1 MPFVITQG
9 EIEYQ
14 AGQVLTGKTYKVF
27 LATTGSLTAASN
39 ISAWE
44 NAELATVRGYA
55 PLTGTVGSGSYNAT
69 TERFEAPKITGTF
82 GPATGAGFTYDAV
95 VVKLQGRTKA
105 YAVNILSVPVTLSA
119 GQSRGFEITLG
130 VKS

>member
-1 MPFVITQG
+1 MAFQITQG

-27 LATTGSLTAASN
+27 LAVRGSLTASSN
-39 ISAWE
+39 VSAWE
-44 NAELATVRGYA
+44 AVELVTANAA
-55 PLTGTVGSGSYNAT
+55 LTGTVGSGSYSSANG
-69 TERFEAPKITGTF
+69 RFEAPQITGTF

-95 VVKLQGRTKA
+95 IIKLQGRTKA
-105 YAVNILSVPVTLSA
+105 YAVNLLDVPQTLSA
-119 GQSRGFEITLG
+119 GQSRGFQFTLG

>member
-1 MPFVITQG
+1 MAFQITQG

-27 LATTGSLTAASN
+27 LVVRGNLTASSN
-39 ISAWE
+39 VSAWE
-44 NAELATVRGYA
+44 AVELATANGYA
-55 PLTGTVGSGSYNAT
+55 SLTGTVGSGTYSSANG
-69 TERFEAPKITGTF
+69 RFEAPQITGTF

-95 VVKLQGRTKA
+95 IIKLQGRTKA
-105 YAVNILSVPVTLSA
+105 YAVNLLDVPQTLSA
-119 GQSRGFEITLG
+119 GQSRGFQFTLG

>member
-27 LATTGSLTAASN
+27 LATTGNLTASSN
-39 ISAWE
+39 VSAWE
-44 NAELATVRGYA
+44 NAELATAYGYTA
-55 PLTGTVGSGSYNAT
+55 LTGTVGSGSYNAT
-69 TERFEAPKITGTF
+69 TGRFEAPKIIGTF

-105 YAVNILSVPVTLSA
+105 YAVNILAVPVTLAA